1 MGSQFWWFYDILAV
15 ALTLFIIYLNA
26 KRGFKKNFL
35 IIIGY
40 VLSVVVT
47 SVTSAMLAEPVYTGL
62 IRESNLYAFD
72 QVLSDYDG
80 TAVIQNA
87 LDEQE
92 YGARFDEKKID
103 IYLSPAKADFED
115 ELYRYVNQTCD
126 YTVTTPTEFRN
137 ILRGAFIESF
147 GSLMA
152 KQMPLYARL
161 SLEDK
166 LADNDTLYVE
176 TMQHIYGETG
186 SMRQITAYLEDTYVK
201 DDCIRI
207 INSFLFVAIFCCL
220 MSLIAVLAKKLEPRI
235 YFNIYPV
242 VDHIAGGLLGILEAL
257 MLLCLL
263 CIFLRLLF
271 VTASDT
277 MLVLNEETILK
288 SRLFRYIYQLS
299 GKL

>member
-87 LDEQE
+87 LDKQE
-92 YGARFDEKKID
+92 YGAKFDEKKID
-103 IYLSPAKADFED
+103 IYLSPAKADFEN

-220 MSLIAVLAKKLEPRI
+220 MSLIAVLAKKLESRI

-242 VDHIAGGLLGILEAL
+242 VDHTAGGLLGILEAL

>member
-15 ALTLFIIYLNA
+15 ALALFIIYLNA

-35 IIIGY
+35 VIIGY
-40 VLSVVVT
+40 VLSAVVA

-62 IRESNLYAFD
+62 IRESNLYALD

-87 LDEQE
+87 LDKQE
-92 YGARFDEKKID
+92 YGAKFDEKKID

-186 SMRQITAYLEDTYVK
+186 SVRQITAYLEDTYVK

-220 MSLIAVLAKKLEPRI
+220 MSLIAVLAKKLESRI

>member
-1 MGSQFWWFYDILAV
+1 
-15 ALTLFIIYLNA
+15 
-26 KRGFKKNFL
+26 
-35 IIIGY
+35 
-40 VLSVVVT
+40 
-47 SVTSAMLAEPVYTGL
+47 
-62 IRESNLYAFD
+62 
-72 QVLSDYDG
+72 
-80 TAVIQNA
+80 TAVIQDA
-87 LDEQE
+87 LDKQE

-103 IYLSPAKADFED
+103 ICLSPAKADFED

-186 SMRQITAYLEDTYVK
+186 STRQITAYLEDTYVK

-220 MSLIAVLAKKLEPRI
+220 MSLIAVLAKKLEHRI

-242 VDHIAGGLLGILEAL
+242 VDHTAGGLLGILEAL

>member
-103 IYLSPAKADFED
+103 IYLSPAQADFED

>member
-1 MGSQFWWFYDILAV
+1 M
-15 ALTLFIIYLNA
+15 
-26 KRGFKKNFL
+26 

-87 LDEQE
+87 LDKQE
-92 YGARFDEKKID
+92 YGAKFDEKKID

-220 MSLIAVLAKKLEPRI
+220 MSLIAVLAKKLESRI

-242 VDHIAGGLLGILEAL
+242 VDHTAGGLLGILEAL

>member
-47 SVTSAMLAEPVYTGL
+47 SVTSAVLAEPVYTGL

-87 LDEQE
+87 LDKQE
-92 YGARFDEKKID
+92 YGAKFDEKKID

-220 MSLIAVLAKKLEPRI
+220 MSLIAVLAKKLESRI

-242 VDHIAGGLLGILEAL
+242 VDHTAGGLLGILEAL

>member
-15 ALTLFIIYLNA
+15 ALALFIIYLNA

-40 VLSVVVT
+40 VLS
-47 SVTSAMLAEPVYTGL
+47 
-62 IRESNLYAFD
+62 
-72 QVLSDYDG
+72 
-80 TAVIQNA
+80 AV
-87 LDEQE
+87 
-92 YGARFDEKKID
+92 
-103 IYLSPAKADFED
+103 
-115 ELYRYVNQTCD
+115 
-126 YTVTTPTEFRN
+126 VTTPTEFRN
-137 ILRGAFIESF
+137 ILRRAFIESF

-186 SMRQITAYLEDTYVK
+186 STRQITTYLEDTYVK

-242 VDHIAGGLLGILEAL
+242 VDHTAGGLLGILEAL

>member
-87 LDEQE
+87 LDKQE
-92 YGARFDEKKID
+92 YGAKFDEKKID

-126 YTVTTPTEFRN
+126 YTVTTHGCLWRISWRTTIRCMWKPCS
-137 ILRGAFIESF
+137 ISMG
-147 GSLMA
+147 
-152 KQMPLYARL
+152 KPARCGR
-161 SLEDK
+161 SQPIWR
-166 LADNDTLYVE
+166 TP
-176 TMQHIYGETG
+176 M
-186 SMRQITAYLEDTYVK
+186 
-201 DDCIRI
+201 
-207 INSFLFVAIFCCL
+207 
-220 MSLIAVLAKKLEPRI
+220 
-235 YFNIYPV
+235 
-242 VDHIAGGLLGILEAL
+242 
-257 MLLCLL
+257 
-263 CIFLRLLF
+263 
-271 VTASDT
+271 
-277 MLVLNEETILK
+277 
-288 SRLFRYIYQLS
+288 
-299 GKL
+299 

>member
-1 MGSQFWWFYDILAV
+1 MKLLFKQRFFSWFDSYDIYDETGA
-15 ALTLFIIYLNA
+15 T
-26 KRGFKKNFL
+26 
-35 IIIGY
+35 
-40 VLSVVVT
+40 
-47 SVTSAMLAEPVYTGL
+47 VYTVEGKL
-62 IRESNLYAFD
+62 
-72 QVLSDYDG
+72 
-80 TAVIQNA
+80 
-87 LDEQE
+87 
-92 YGARFDEKKID
+92 
-103 IYLSPAKADFED
+103 
-115 ELYRYVNQTCD
+115 
-126 YTVTTPTEFRN
+126 
-137 ILRGAFIESF
+137 SF
-147 GSLMA
+147 GHH
-152 KQMPLYARL
+152 
-161 SLEDK
+161 LEVHDAMGNAIGNLQEK
-166 LADNDTLYVE
+166 VFTLLPKFE
-176 TMQHIYGETG
+176 I
-186 SMRQITAYLEDTYVK
+186 YLEDTYVK

-242 VDHIAGGLLGILEAL
+242 VDHTAGGLLGILEAL

>member
-87 LDEQE
+87 LDKQE
-92 YGARFDEKKID
+92 YGAKFDEKKID

-220 MSLIAVLAKKLEPRI
+220 MSLIAVLAKKLESRI

-242 VDHIAGGLLGILEAL
+242 VDHTAGGMLGILEAL

>member
-87 LDEQE
+87 LDKQE
-92 YGARFDEKKID
+92 YGAKFDEKKID

>member
-15 ALTLFIIYLNA
+15 ALALFIIYLNA

-40 VLSVVVT
+40 VLSAVVT
-47 SVTSAMLAEPVYTGL
+47 SVTSAMLAEPVYTWL
-62 IRESNLYAFD
+62 IRESNLYAFE

-80 TAVIQNA
+80 TAVIQDA
-87 LDEQE
+87 LDKQE

-186 SMRQITAYLEDTYVK
+186 STRQITTYLEDTYVK

-242 VDHIAGGLLGILEAL
+242 VDHTAGGLLGILEAL

>member
-15 ALTLFIIYLNA
+15 ALALFIIYLNA

-137 ILRGAFIESF
+137 ILRRAFIESF

-186 SMRQITAYLEDTYVK
+186 STRQITTYLEDTYVK

-242 VDHIAGGLLGILEAL
+242 VDHTAGGLLGILEAL

>member
-87 LDEQE
+87 LDKQE
-92 YGARFDEKKID
+92 YGAKFDEKKID

-207 INSFLFVAIFCCL
+207 INSFLFVSIFCCL
-220 MSLIAVLAKKLEPRI
+220 MSLIAVLAKKLESRI

-242 VDHIAGGLLGILEAL
+242 VDHTAGGLLGILEAL

>member
-87 LDEQE
+87 LDKQE
-92 YGARFDEKKID
+92 YGAKFDEKKID

-186 SMRQITAYLEDTYVK
+186 SMRQITDLEDTYVK

-220 MSLIAVLAKKLEPRI
+220 MSLIAVLAKKLESRI

>member
-15 ALTLFIIYLNA
+15 AVIVFVICVNA

-40 VLSVVVT
+40 ILSAVIA
-47 SVTSAMLAEPVYTGL
+47 SVTSAMLAEPVYSGL
-62 IRESNLYAFD
+62 IRESNLYTFD
-72 QVLSDYDG
+72 QILSDYDG

-87 LDEQE
+87 LDKQQ
-92 YGARFDEKKID
+92 YGAKFDTEKID

-115 ELYRYVNQTCD
+115 ELYRYVNRTCG

-137 ILRGAFIESF
+137 ILRKAFIESF
-147 GSLMA
+147 GGLMA
-152 KQMPLYARL
+152 KQMPLYTRL
-161 SLEDK
+161 SLEDQ
-166 LADNDTLYVE
+166 LADNDALYVE

-186 SMRQITAYLEDTYVK
+186 PMRQITIYLEDTYVK
-201 DDCIRI
+201 NDCIRI
-207 INSFLFVAIFCCL
+207 VNAFLFIAIFCCL
-220 MSLIAVLAKKLEPRI
+220 MSMIALLARKLEHKFD
-235 YFNIYPV
+235 FNIYPV
-242 VDHIAGGLLGILEAL
+242 VDRTAGGLLGILEAL

-263 CIFLRLLF
+263 CMFLRLLF

-277 MLVLNEETILK
+277 MLVLNEETILE
-288 SRLFRYIYQLS
+288 SRLFRYIYLLS

>member
-87 LDEQE
+87 LDKQE
-92 YGARFDEKKID
+92 YGAKFDEKKID

-186 SMRQITAYLEDTYVK
+186 SMRQITTYLEDTYVK

-242 VDHIAGGLLGILEAL
+242 VDHTAGGLLGILEAL

>member
-15 ALTLFIIYLNA
+15 ALALFIIYLNA

-35 IIIGY
+35 VIIGY
-40 VLSVVVT
+40 VLSAVVA

-62 IRESNLYAFD
+62 IRESNLYALD

-87 LDEQE
+87 LDKQE
-92 YGARFDEKKID
+92 YGAKFDEKKID

-186 SMRQITAYLEDTYVK
+186 SVRQITAYLEDTYVK

-220 MSLIAVLAKKLEPRI
+220 MSLIAVLAKKLESRI

-242 VDHIAGGLLGILEAL
+242 VDHTAGGLLGILEAL

-263 CIFLRLLF
+263 CVFLRLLF

>member
-87 LDEQE
+87 LDKQE
-92 YGARFDEKKID
+92 YGAKFDEKKID

-186 SMRQITAYLEDTYVK
+186 SMRQITAYLEGTYVK

-220 MSLIAVLAKKLEPRI
+220 MSLIAVLAKKLESRI

>member
-80 TAVIQNA
+80 MAVIQNA
-87 LDEQE
+87 LDKQE
-92 YGARFDEKKID
+92 YGAKFDEKKID

-220 MSLIAVLAKKLEPRI
+220 MSLIAVLAKKLESRI

-242 VDHIAGGLLGILEAL
+242 VDHTAGGLLGILEAL

>member
-47 SVTSAMLAEPVYTGL
+47 SVTSAMLAEPVYTWL
-62 IRESNLYAFD
+62 IRESNLYAFE

-80 TAVIQNA
+80 TAVIQDA
-87 LDEQE
+87 LDKQE

-186 SMRQITAYLEDTYVK
+186 STRQITTYLEDTYVK

-242 VDHIAGGLLGILEAL
+242 VDHTAGGLLGILEAL

>member
-1 MGSQFWWFYDILAV
+1 MGSQFWWFYYILAV
-15 ALTLFIIYLNA
+15 ALALFIIYLNA

-35 IIIGY
+35 VIIGY
-40 VLSVVVT
+40 VFSAVVA

-62 IRESNLYAFD
+62 IRESNLYALD

-87 LDEQE
+87 LDKQE
-92 YGARFDEKKID
+92 YGAKFDEKRID

-186 SMRQITAYLEDTYVK
+186 SVRQITAYLEDTYVK

-220 MSLIAVLAKKLEPRI
+220 MSLIAVLAKKLESRI

-242 VDHIAGGLLGILEAL
+242 VDHTAGGLLGILEAL

>member
-1 MGSQFWWFYDILAV
+1 MGSQFWCFYDILAV

-87 LDEQE
+87 LDKQE
-92 YGARFDEKKID
+92 YGAKFDEKKID

-220 MSLIAVLAKKLEPRI
+220 MSLIAVLAKKLESRI

-242 VDHIAGGLLGILEAL
+242 VDHTAGGLLGILEAL

>member
-15 ALTLFIIYLNA
+15 ALALFIIYLNA

-35 IIIGY
+35 VIIGY
-40 VLSVVVT
+40 VLSAVVA

-62 IRESNLYAFD
+62 IRESNLYALD

-87 LDEQE
+87 LDKQE
-92 YGARFDEKKID
+92 YGAKFDEKKID

-220 MSLIAVLAKKLEPRI
+220 MSLIAVLAKKLESRI

-242 VDHIAGGLLGILEAL
+242 VDHTAGGLLGILEAL

>member
-15 ALTLFIIYLNA
+15 ALALFIIYLNA

-35 IIIGY
+35 VIIGY
-40 VLSVVVT
+40 VLSAVVA

-62 IRESNLYAFD
+62 IRESNLYALD

-87 LDEQE
+87 LDKQE
-92 YGARFDEKKID
+92 YGAKFDEKRID

-186 SMRQITAYLEDTYVK
+186 SVRQITAYLEDTYVK

-220 MSLIAVLAKKLEPRI
+220 MSLIAVLAKKLESRI

-242 VDHIAGGLLGILEAL
+242 VDHTAGGLLGILEAL

-263 CIFLRLLF
+263 CVFLRLLF

>member
-1 MGSQFWWFYDILAV
+1 MGRQFWWFYDILAV

-87 LDEQE
+87 LDKQE
-92 YGARFDEKKID
+92 YGAKFDEKKID

-220 MSLIAVLAKKLEPRI
+220 MSLIAVLAKKLESRI

-242 VDHIAGGLLGILEAL
+242 VDHTAGGLLGILEAL

>member
-87 LDEQE
+87 LDKQE
-92 YGARFDEKKID
+92 YGAKFDEKKID

-220 MSLIAVLAKKLEPRI
+220 MSLIAVLAKKLESRI

>member
-47 SVTSAMLAEPVYTGL
+47 SVTSAMLAEPVYTWL
-62 IRESNLYAFD
+62 IRESNLYAFE

-80 TAVIQNA
+80 TAVIQDA
-87 LDEQE
+87 LDKQE

-103 IYLSPAKADFED
+103 ICLSPAKADFED

-186 SMRQITAYLEDTYVK
+186 STRQITTYLEDTYVK

-220 MSLIAVLAKKLEPRI
+220 MSLIAVLAKKLEHRI

-242 VDHIAGGLLGILEAL
+242 VDHTAGGLLGILEAL

>member
-15 ALTLFIIYLNA
+15 ALALFIIYLNA

-35 IIIGY
+35 VIIGY
-40 VLSVVVT
+40 VLSAVVA

-62 IRESNLYAFD
+62 IRESNLYALD

-87 LDEQE
+87 LDKQE
-92 YGARFDEKKID
+92 YGAKFDEKRID

-186 SMRQITAYLEDTYVK
+186 SVRQITAYLEDTYVK

-220 MSLIAVLAKKLEPRI
+220 MSLIAVLAKKLESRI

-242 VDHIAGGLLGILEAL
+242 VDHTAGGLLGILEAL

>member
-87 LDEQE
+87 LDKQE
-92 YGARFDEKKID
+92 YGAKFDEKKID

-220 MSLIAVLAKKLEPRI
+220 MSLIAVLAKKLESRI

-242 VDHIAGGLLGILEAL
+242 VDHTAGGLLGILEAL

-263 CIFLRLLF
+263 CIFMRLLF